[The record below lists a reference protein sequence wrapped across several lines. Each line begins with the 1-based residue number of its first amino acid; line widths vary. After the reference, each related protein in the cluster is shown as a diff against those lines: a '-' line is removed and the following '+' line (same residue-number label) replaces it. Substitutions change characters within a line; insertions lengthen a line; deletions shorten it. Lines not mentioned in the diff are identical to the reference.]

1 VKAGYLPHLD
11 GLRAIAVGLVVLH
24 HAGITWIPG
33 GFIGVD
39 VFFVLSGYLITGQI
53 VKNLAEKRFSFKDF
67 YQRRL
72 RRLAPAYLAVALV
85 SLIAAYFILLPQDF
99 IYHCKVAALA
109 FLSLSNFYLANTTG
123 GYFAAAV
130 EEIPLLHT
138 WSLAVEE
145 QYYLVWPVMLIA
157 LSRINSARMKAVAL
171 LGLFALSVWF
181 SVWYTPVN
189 ADRAYYLLPTRFHE
203 LLAGGLLAFY
213 GASLPRLKSWQQE
226 LVSLTGLAM
235 IIVPALV
242 YSSDTLFPSWR
253 ALIPCLGTVMLV
265 YAGQHAPLTGRFLT
279 LKPMIG
285 LGLISY
291 SLYLWHWPIF
301 SFTQYATGSLDVV
314 KGAVGIAL
322 AVLLSWLTWKFIE
335 QPFRFK
341 WHLSGK
347 QLFRYVYVAP
357 AVALLVALAVV
368 RVGDGFIGRF
378 GDDAVRAVEA
388 MDSEPGKHRVDC
400 PAGASLPCADI
411 LLAGDSHAE
420 HFGDFMSVL
429 SSDAGLTLHVDMRAG
444 CPALWEIIPT
454 YIKNGRPDTDYK
466 CVDRSHALYSQIH
479 RYEYVVLA
487 GYWSIADL
495 KPDRYFLSGPKNPDL
510 SPAVTRKVMT
520 RAFHDS
526 VRRIVEAGSVPV
538 LIRDNPTAPD
548 ELFNCSR
555 RKLLPFYDEPCE
567 FPREEMDEAHA
578 YANELIDELEAMHP
592 EVMVID
598 PNAIICAEDVCRT
611 ELDGVPIYRDDD
623 HLNRIGSETLGEVYI
638 RELGNPFSESVEEE
652 L

>member
-1 VKAGYLPHLD
+1 MKVGYLPHLD

-24 HAGITWIPG
+24 HAGITWISG

-53 VKNLAEKRFSFKDF
+53 VKNLAEERFSFKDF

-85 SLIAAYFILLPQDF
+85 SLMAAYFILLPQDF

-109 FLSLSNFYLANTTG
+109 FLSLSNFYLANTTS

-157 LSRINSARMKAVAL
+157 LSRIRSVRMKAVAL

-189 ADRAYYLLPTRFHE
+189 AERAYYLLPTRFHE

-213 GASLPRLKSWQQE
+213 GASLPRLKIWQQE
-226 LVSLTGLAM
+226 LVSLAGLAM

-301 SFTQYATGSLDVV
+301 SFTQYATGSLDLV
-314 KGAVGIAL
+314 KGLAGIAL
-322 AVLLSWLTWKFIE
+322 AVLLSWLTWEFIE

-341 WHLSGK
+341 WRLNAK
-347 QLFRYVYVAP
+347 QLLRYLYLAP
-357 AVALLVALAVV
+357 AAFLLAALAIV

-400 PAGASLPCADI
+400 PADASLPCADI

-429 SSDAGLTLHVDMRAG
+429 SADAGLTLQVNMRAG

-466 CVDRSHALYSQIH
+466 CVDRSHDLYAQMH
-479 RYEYVVLA
+479 RYKYVVLA

-495 KPDRYFLSGPKNPDL
+495 KPDRYFLSGPNNPDF
-510 SPAVTRKVMT
+510 SPAVTRKVMA

-526 VRRIVEAGSVPV
+526 IRRIVKAGSVPV
-538 LIRDNPTAPD
+538 LIRDNPTVPD

-555 RKLLPFYDEPCE
+555 RKLLPFHDEPCE
-567 FPREEMDEAHA
+567 FPREEMDETYA

-592 EVMVID
+592 QIVIID
-598 PNAIICAEDVCRT
+598 PNEIICAEGVCRT

-623 HLNRIGSETLGEVYI
+623 HLNRIGSETLGEIYL
-638 RELGNPFSESVEEE
+638 RELGNPFSALPEKV

>member
-53 VKNLAEKRFSFKDF
+53 VKNLGEQRFSFKDF

-72 RRLAPAYLAVALV
+72 RRLAPAYLAVAFV

-145 QYYLVWPVMLIA
+145 QYYLVWPVMLIGLA
-157 LSRINSARMKAVAL
+157 RINSARLKTVAL
-171 LGLFALSVWF
+171 LGLFALSLWF

-189 ADRAYYLLPTRFHE
+189 AERAYYLLPTRFHE

-226 LVSLTGLAM
+226 LVSLAGLAM
-235 IIVPALV
+235 IIVPALI

-265 YAGQHAPLTGRFLT
+265 YAGQHAPFTGRLLT

-301 SFTQYATGSLDVV
+301 SFTQYATGSLDLV
-314 KGAVGIAL
+314 KGTVGIAL

-341 WHLSGK
+341 WRLDGK
-347 QLFRYVYVAP
+347 QLLRYVYLAP
-357 AVALLVALAVV
+357 AAVLLLALAIV

-400 PAGASLPCADI
+400 PADNTLPCADI

-429 SSDAGLTLHVDMRAG
+429 SADAGLTLQVNMRAG

-466 CVDRSHALYSQIH
+466 CVDRSHDLYPQMH
-479 RYEYVVLA
+479 RYKYVALA

-495 KPDRYFLSGPKNPDL
+495 KPDRYFISDQKNPEL
-510 SPAVTRKVMT
+510 SQAVTHRVMT

-526 VRRIVEAGSVPV
+526 IERIVEAGSVPV

-555 RKLLPFYDEPCE
+555 RKLLPFYNQPCE
-567 FPREEMDEAHA
+567 FSREEIDEVQMF
-578 YANELIDELEAMHP
+578 ANQLIDQLVVAYP
-592 EVMVID
+592 QIIVID
-598 PNAIICAEDVCRT
+598 PNAIICADDVCRT

-623 HLNRIGSETLGEVYI
+623 HLNRIGSETLGEIYV
-638 RELGNPFSESVEEE
+638 RELGNPFSAKAEEA